1 LMGAGAG
8 RQKRRFI
15 DWVGQTDLQGA
26 GCDGYGAQD
35 RDLWKGEGEM
45 LETRWER
52 EPAVAAAAAGKLGRS
67 WVLQRAAA
75 VWVVEDW
82 RIVGAAAAV
91 GRAVS

>member
-8 RQKRRFI
+8 RQKRRFT

-35 RDLWKGEGEM
+35 RDLWKSEGEM
-45 LETRWER
+45 VGTRWER
-52 EPAVAAAAAGKLGRS
+52 ESAVAAAAGKLGGS

-75 VWVVEDW
+75 VLVVEDW